1 MIQAS
6 ALVDKFKYALE
17 NRWGYIYGTAG
28 VMWTQ
33 AKQTQKINYMKANFG
48 DNWQKNADA
57 KNNKYYMAALYGS
70 KWIGHT
76 VADCSGL
83 FVWAFKELGG
93 SIYHGS
99 NTIWKRYCSHKG
111 TLSKGAR
118 SDGKPIQ
125 PGTAVFLNRNGSRH
139 HIGLYVG
146 GDTCIEAKGTKAGVV
161 TSSLSHWD
169 ELGELKDI
177 AYDGEEGTVI
187 PVETLRRGSEGPE
200 VTELQEMLNAVGYD
214 CGQSDGKYGAK
225 TEAAVRAF
233 QSAEGLKIDGVAGP
247 MTRERLTAAYE
258 ESLIGGAPEVPP
270 HSDKVYLV
278 LDETTFAALQ
288 ELRDVFPA
296 LAEAIDNAI
305 VPDGG
310 DSDE

>member
-1 MIQAS
+1 MVKRYESTGNSNLKYS
-6 ALVDKFKYALE
+6 AE
-17 NRWGYIYGTAG
+17 
-28 VMWTQ
+28 
-33 AKQTQKINYMKANFG
+33 
-48 DNWQKNADA
+48 
-57 KNNKYYMAALYGS
+57 YGS
-70 KWIGHT
+70 KWIGHR

-169 ELGELKDI
+169 EWGELRDVN
-177 AYDGEEGTVI
+177 YGEGTVI

-225 TEAAVRAF
+225 TEQAVRAF
-233 QSAEGLKIDGVAGP
+233 QSAEGLKIDGIVGP
-247 MTRERLTAAYE
+247 MTRERLTTAYE